1 MTDIKTFIPQYTK
14 IRDTYTID
22 SFLGAG
28 AFGAVYKAR
37 HKYLGFQALKIFH
50 PGSIPKEQET
60 ELFNEAYIL
69 SKLTHENV
77 VRVYEANTFI
87 FNSNRYCYIA
97 MEYVEGYSLDKYLE
111 KEVKLSVDL
120 ALDIQKG
127 ICSGLAQAHKLEP
140 PVVHRDV
147 KPQNV
152 MMAVKNNKIAVK
164 VSDFGL
170 AKHVD
175 PVTRLTEAAGTLA
188 YLPPEGFWNY
198 ESPASDVFSAGIIF
212 YLMLTGIAPFKLTEG
227 YKYTQ
232 KNEIQN
238 VIKESRNKAP
248 EFPSKYND
256 GLDGELDKIVLKS
269 LSPDIKKRYGNADE
283 FLSAIDQYR
292 MNKSVLADENIREAL
307 SLGKQYSTLQGAI
320 KLLEEAISKQSK
332 EKQELLKT
340 KYAETLNNW
349 RKGIIM

>member
-1 MTDIKTFIPQYTK
+1 MTDLKTFIPKYTK

-22 SFLGAG
+22 NFLGAG
-28 AFGAVYKAR
+28 AFGSVYKAR

-77 VRVYEANTFI
+77 VRVYEANTFN
-87 FNSNRYCYIA
+87 FNDNRYCYIA
-97 MEYVEGYSLDKYLE
+97 MEYVEGYALDKYLE
-111 KEVKLSVDL
+111 KEVKLSIDL
-120 ALDIQKG
+120 ALEIQKG
-127 ICSGLAQAHKLEP
+127 ICAGLAQAHKLEP

-152 MMAVKNNKIAVK
+152 MMAVKNNKIIVK

-175 PVTRLTEAAGTLA
+175 PITRLTEAAGTLA

-212 YLMLTGIAPFKLTEG
+212 YLMLAGIAPFKLTDG

-232 KNEIQN
+232 KNEIQTI
-238 VIKESRNKAP
+238 IKKSRNKAP
-248 EFPSKYND
+248 ECPSKYND
-256 GLDGELDKIVLKS
+256 SLDVELDEIVLKA
-269 LSPDIKKRYGNADE
+269 LSPDIKKRYKDAVD
-283 FLSAIDQYR
+283 FMDAIDQYK
-292 MNKSVLADENIREAL
+292 MNKSALADENIKKAL
-307 SLGKQYSTLQGAI
+307 SLGKQYSTLQEAVRS
-320 KLLEEAISKQSK
+320 LEDAISKQSN

-340 KYAETLNNW
+340 KYEETLKNW
-349 RKGIIM
+349 KKGIIM